1 MHLLA
6 PCTQTS
12 PTQICI
18 RLAPVVFLYL
28 GWLCIQ
34 CKLYIKY
41 IYIYNYIY
49 IYKIHLNILN
59 ISAVI
64 YISSIYTAFMLL
76 PCCRLYNCLYALSHV
91 HDADCLA
98 DNNHESS
105 HTIPHHSTFASE
117 QNAPSL
123 NSKFTHRICQLK
135 QLQNTANL

>member
-59 ISAVI
+59 ISTVI

-91 HDADCLA
+91 HDTVQIITMKALTLY
-98 DNNHESS
+98 
-105 HTIPHHSTFASE
+105 HTTQHLQVNRTRQAST
-117 QNAPSL
+117 QSL
-123 NSKFTHRICQLK
+123 LIAYVN
-135 QLQNTANL
+135 